1 VFVSPEEWG
10 TIDETLEVL
19 QDEQALGDLQASAK
33 DVKADRL
40 FSLNDVR
47 RELGLA

>member
-1 VFVSPEEWG
+1 VVISPEEWG
-10 TIDETLEVL
+10 AIDETLGVL
-19 QDEQALGDLQASAK
+19 QDEQMLGDLQASAK